1 LGSNSIFKRRFGN
14 GNPFTS
20 LIIDMNYKI
29 KSRIWIEADHNVLLG
44 EGRVRLLKAIDET
57 GSLSKAAKSMQMSY
71 KKAWTLINAVNKSSK
86 KPVTITSIGGKGGGG
101 MVLTEYGRKLIL
113 AFDDIN
119 KNCWSHLDTQIEKIN
134 NL

>member
-1 LGSNSIFKRRFGN
+1 
-14 GNPFTS
+14 
-20 LIIDMNYKI
+20 MNYKI
-29 KSRIWIEADHNVLLG
+29 KSRIWIEADDNVLLG

-57 GSLSKAAKSMQMSY
+57 GSLSKAAKSMQISY
-71 KKAWTLINAVNKSSK
+71 KKAWTLIDAVNKSSK

-101 MVLTEYGRKLIL
+101 AVLTEYGRKLIL
-113 AFDDIN
+113 VFDDIN